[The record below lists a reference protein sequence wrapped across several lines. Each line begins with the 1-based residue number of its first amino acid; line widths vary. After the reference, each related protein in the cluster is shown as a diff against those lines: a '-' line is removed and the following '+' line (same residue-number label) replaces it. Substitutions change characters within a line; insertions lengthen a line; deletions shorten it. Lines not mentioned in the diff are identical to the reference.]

1 MRLIG
6 YWDDGTAEWPDPRNF
21 VDPGWDER
29 EREQVAD
36 SLERGWVGRAYMGR
50 SLCRMCSQPNGSLEL
65 SDGTFLWPEGL
76 CHYVSEHAV
85 RLPGDFVRHIISIS
99 TQMKDADI
107 DDSWW
112 KAQQCP

>member
-1 MRLIG
+1 M
-6 YWDDGTAEWPDPRNF
+6 DP
-21 VDPGWDER
+21 
-29 EREQVAD
+29 
-36 SLERGWVGRAYMGR
+36 VGRHAGR
-50 SLCRMCSQPNGSLEL
+50 PLPEPTRPRDLDLYGSLEL

>member
-36 SLERGWVGRAYMGR
+36 YLERGWVARAYMGR

-65 SDGTFLWPEGL
+65 SDEPSYGLRVFLTTSANTQSVSRETSSGTSSP
-76 CHYVSEHAV
+76 SAP
-85 RLPGDFVRHIISIS
+85 R
-99 TQMKDADI
+99 
-107 DDSWW
+107 
-112 KAQQCP
+112 